1 MQIILIVGSSRLRC
15 IARLGSLSANKHRW
29 DEAYSTSHGIPAMQ
43 KECPW
48 SLQPVLFPKR
58 YTPLGAWR
66 LLGKVNL
73 LALLT
78 NCLLTLSCA
87 GGLAIHGV
95 CLDERWNK
103 PFAISHCP
111 CLCVCVCVWFFFCL
125 PFCFC
130 APHKGT
136 GTTNT
141 VGGAPQG
148 PTNQVA
154 QGSRWNPNTRALVLL
169 CAPSTSF

>member
-1 MQIILIVGSSRLRC
+1 M
-15 IARLGSLSANKHRW
+15 
-29 DEAYSTSHGIPAMQ
+29 
-43 KECPW
+43 
-48 SLQPVLFPKR
+48 LFPKR

-111 CLCVCVCVWFFFCL
+111 CLCVCVCVWFFFVS
-125 PFCFC
+125 PFVFV
-130 APHKGT
+130 PLTKGQVQQT
-136 GTTNT
+136 PS
-141 VGGAPQG
+141 VVRLRDQ
-148 PTNQVA
+148 PT
-154 QGSRWNPNTRALVLL
+154 R
-169 CAPSTSF
+169 